1 MNSTIPEIDV
11 HGFKRLEARDYIY
24 QELIKYRKKKIY
36 TIKVIHGWNNG
47 RVIKDWLISSESIK
61 KDLNIREI
69 KEDPLNSGATYIFLN
84 IE

>member
-1 MNSTIPEIDV
+1 MNSKIPEIDV